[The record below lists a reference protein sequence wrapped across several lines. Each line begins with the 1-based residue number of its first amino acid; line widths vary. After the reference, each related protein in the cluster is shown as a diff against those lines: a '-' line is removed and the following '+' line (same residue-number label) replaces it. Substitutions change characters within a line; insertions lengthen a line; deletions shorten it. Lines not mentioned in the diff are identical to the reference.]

1 MKMKVQEKRR
11 ENHHEFLTYVKWVNK
26 TFSCRNNGYVM
37 YGITHFRLRSFVKIF
52 MVSIVLNLATLVLC
66 NETSSNNQPT
76 LPSLKYANESLVGL
90 ASSGVSLENA
100 SPLVWSEFLEDYVLS
115 QSSSSGR
122 NSKDLPFIPS
132 QNDMS
137 MMSSNMPGTG
147 MQGPISYHSSAYKR
161 PNVYITKRIGEAVE
175 LEPHM
180 RPPVHVVNPQFRP
193 MTNQMIQQQQQQEMQ
208 QRQQPGFFQQLFGL
222 GGGGGGGGVIS
233 SGSSQQ
239 PLPPHPQQ
247 MRPVPVPQHHPPTV
261 QHTGPQPPFRAVTE
275 NDLYLLGAI
284 EKLVYRVDYLESR
297 VRRAEQLIYYLMA
310 GNNQKE
316 VRDPCSTNFTRI
328 SDNCYYINSQQQ
340 VNWKTANSA
349 CKALNSHL
357 AEFEKVSE
365 NEEIMAYL
373 LNQPQHRGRDY
384 WLGGLNPGL
393 LWIWSNSA
401 KPVNPNTNLTSIAM
415 SHANNTEIN
424 TIDVDGDNEKGDDGD
439 KKNKDEE
446 DPTTNETIL
455 NNTVEIEGQGRCLR
469 LTYNPTKHIYN
480 YYGQE
485 CTSRHHYICEME
497 DKTLDNKIKKITR
510 ELRLFD

>member
-1 MKMKVQEKRR
+1 MKAKVERKR
-11 ENHHEFLTYVKWVNK
+11 NQCDIEFLSYPAAAGHT
-26 TFSCRNNGYVM
+26 NNGYVSD
-37 YGITHFRLRSFVKIF
+37 ITRIRIQPFTKWM
-52 MVSIVLNLATLVLC
+52 MVAIVFYVLNLANLVLC
-66 NETSSNNQPT
+66 NVAINDGQTSN
-76 LPSLKYANESLVGL
+76 SLKYANDSFAGL
-90 ASSGVSLENA
+90 ASSAISLENA

-115 QSSSSGR
+115 QSSPSAR
-122 NSKDLPFIPS
+122 TSKDLPFIPS

-137 MMSSNMPGTG
+137 MMSPNMPIG
-147 MQGPISYHSSAYKR
+147 MQGPLTYHSSAYKR

-193 MTNQMIQQQQQQEMQ
+193 MTNQMIQQQQMQEQ

-222 GGGGGGGGVIS
+222 GGGGS
-233 SGSSQQ
+233 SSSQ
-239 PLPPHPQQ
+239 PV
-247 MRPVPVPQHHPPTV
+247 RPVPVQQHHPSPPV

-297 VRRAEQLIYYLMA
+297 IRRAEQLIYYLMA

-316 VRDPCSTNFTRI
+316 VRDPCPTNFTRI

-349 CKALNSHL
+349 CKGLNAHL

-365 NEEIMAYL
+365 NEEIMAYI

-401 KPVNPNTNLTSIAM
+401 KPVNPNMNLTSIAIL
-415 SHANNTEIN
+415 HANNTESN
-424 TIDVDGDNEKGDDGD
+424 TIDVDGDD
-439 KKNKDEE
+439 KDKNKDEE
-446 DPTTNETIL
+446 DSSINENIL

-469 LTYNPTKHIYN
+469 LSYNPAKHIYN

-485 CTSRHHYICEME
+485 CTSRHYYICETE

-510 ELRLFD
+510 ELKLFD